1 MRAATEPAAQSTD
14 TLVVTCRVPC
24 SNVEHLELDV
34 LGHTV
39 YVTGPGGFAHELELP
54 LEADMDKLEIELFR
68 GFLELRAPR
77 RSEHQ
82 GGWS

>member
-14 TLVVTCRVPC
+14 TLVVTCRVP
-24 SNVEHLELDV
+24 VEHLELDV
-34 LGHTV
+34 LEHTV

-82 GGWS
+82 GGLS